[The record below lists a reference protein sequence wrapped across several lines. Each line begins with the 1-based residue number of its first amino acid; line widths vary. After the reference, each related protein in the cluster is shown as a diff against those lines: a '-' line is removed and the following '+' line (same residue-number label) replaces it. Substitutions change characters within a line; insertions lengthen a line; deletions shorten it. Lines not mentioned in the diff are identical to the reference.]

1 MKDAVGGVNNS
12 KLSLGRVQ
20 RIQVIIL
27 RSINAR
33 GFHWSC
39 PNTSKARRTEEIE
52 ISYTKQRAFK
62 RPQNMERI

>member
-1 MKDAVGGVNNS
+1 MQDAVAGVNDS
-12 KLSLGRVQ
+12 KLSLNRVQ
-20 RIQVIIL
+20 CIQVMNNG
-27 RSINAR
+27 SINAR

-62 RPQNMERI
+62 RP